1 MELEEEMRYTIEK
14 NKQDAERQQM
24 AVIEAQGQQNMQA
37 KQADHQAAMQLQQA
51 DAQAKQQEE
60 ALRGQ
65 IKAVLMQKESNLN
78 LLKQAYLDMMAQ
90 ETGQPL
96 TAAR

>member
-1 MELEEEMRYTIEK
+1 
-14 NKQDAERQQM
+14 M

-51 DAQAKQQEE
+51 SDQAKQQEE

-65 IKAVLMQKESNLN
+65 IKAVLMQKESNMK
-78 LLKQAYLDMMAQ
+78 LLQQAYADMMLEQ
-90 ETGQPL
+90 TGQPI
-96 TAAR
+96 AATR